1 MKRTILIFVSLL
13 LLSIW
18 TSGYA
23 EEAADHRVDS
33 ELKALWSGMVT
44 RLIERDVEGA
54 LGYFAYSTRGRYKEQ
69 FNLIKDRLPEI
80 FSGMRDIEP
89 VYIKGDE
96 AKYRLRIREDR
107 GERTGYIW
115 FGKDIVGKWKIEK
128 F

>member
-33 ELKALWSGMVT
+33 ELKGLWSGMVT

-69 FNLIKDRLPEI
+69 FNLIKDKLPEI

-96 AKYRLRIREDR
+96 AKYRVRSREDG

-115 FGKDIVGKWKIEK
+115 FGKDIVGKWQIEK